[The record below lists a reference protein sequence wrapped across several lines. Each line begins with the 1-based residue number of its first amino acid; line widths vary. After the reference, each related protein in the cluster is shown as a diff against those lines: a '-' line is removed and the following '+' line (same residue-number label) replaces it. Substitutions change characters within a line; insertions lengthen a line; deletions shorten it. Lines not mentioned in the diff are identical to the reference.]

1 MGKIKRDVKNL
12 LTRRVQFGLLSV
24 PLWVVGAVF
33 AARAIRD
40 RRRRQLP
47 A

>member
-1 MGKIKRDVKNL
+1 MGKIKGNVKSMLN
-12 LTRRVQFGLLSV
+12 RRVQFGLLSV

-33 AARAIRD
+33 AVRAIRD